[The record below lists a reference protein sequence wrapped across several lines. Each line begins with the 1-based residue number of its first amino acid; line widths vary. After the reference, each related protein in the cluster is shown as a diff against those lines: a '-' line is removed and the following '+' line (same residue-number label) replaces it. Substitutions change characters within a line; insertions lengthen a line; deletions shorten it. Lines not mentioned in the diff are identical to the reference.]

1 MMICNYIVSEEADQM
16 ESVHDQNKTKQ
27 LGRKKKQK
35 SIIYMICM
43 YVCMYVQ
50 NESNNYVR
58 VT

>member
-43 YVCMYVQ
+43 YVCTYRTNLIIMYV
-50 NESNNYVR
+50 
-58 VT
+58 